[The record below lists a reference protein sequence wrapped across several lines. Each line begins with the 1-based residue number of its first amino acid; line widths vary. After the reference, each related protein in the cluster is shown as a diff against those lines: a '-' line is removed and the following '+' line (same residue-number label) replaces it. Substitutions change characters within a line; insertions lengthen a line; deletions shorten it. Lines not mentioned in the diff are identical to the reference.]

1 MPLQGS
7 HIYPK
12 ETLSEK
18 NFNVMSRD
26 EGWVHK
32 IWWIALKE
40 FINSS
45 GVKIDVVQAIKRII
59 VDTA

>member
-1 MPLQGS
+1 
-7 HIYPK
+7 
-12 ETLSEK
+12 
-18 NFNVMSRD
+18 MSRD

-32 IWWIALKE
+32 IWWIVLKE